1 MFQVVGPALGCRF
14 GEAEPVRPGSET
26 GAKVQDGFLRNL
38 RDPMLTCIKAPLAL
52 WSNRA
57 GSSDTASNLMKQ
69 N

>member
-1 MFQVVGPALGCRF
+1 MFQVVGPALGCRL

-38 RDPMLTCIKAPLAL
+38 RDPILTCIKAPLAL
-52 WSNRA
+52 WLNRA
-57 GSSDTASNLMKQ
+57 RPSDSVSSPVEQ